1 MRRALALAAATA
13 AVAAPC
19 AASARA
25 TVALDGGSL
34 TFFADTLALVARDGA
49 TLALADGTRGRAD
62 AAYVDLR
69 NDRAVLAGHAHVVHG
84 RAARDADAIVIDLD
98 DPRVDLLDAAS
109 GVTETTRAL
118 GAPKPASFDAA
129 RFAFPDVDD
138 RNAFIRS
145 KRARITPHADVR
157 FTPAAFPTSVGGV
170 PVPSYLYT
178 YATAIG
184 FSSNSLPGASFDQPY
199 GLWGSPTSL
208 TALHARWEEG
218 IGPALGL
225 QQQLVSG
232 DDAYA
237 NASIDQPLHGYSVRG
252 FNAYRRMGARY
263 TVELDGTD
271 TIYGALAH
279 MGLTAAFGAAG
290 ARFDYSRTSSGGSSM
305 TATLRSPDKP
315 LFGGVTYRLSTS
327 IGFDAQR
334 GGLLTALPDY
344 RAYATVWRHGVDVSL
359 ASPTIRVP
367 FGATLTA
374 TVDGNRTWY
383 DFPHRNDSL
392 SGSAQLSKTLIR
404 HAGQPRLALF
414 AGYIGA
420 WNQDV
425 YPTAQALFYP
435 TALEPIILP
444 DGTPYDGYAA
454 FSGAQTFRAVDAQL
468 QYTPNVDTTLRMT
481 VTHTSDFP
489 QYDGFGRPVWAVV
502 ADARFR
508 PFRNIGIDIG
518 REYDFAWG
526 GTRWLPRW
534 NFAVTP

>member
-13 AVAAPC
+13 AVAVPC

-34 TFFADTLALVARDGA
+34 AFFADTLALVARDGA

-69 NDRAVLAGHAHVVHG
+69 NDRAVLAGHAHVAHG
-84 RAARDADAIVIDLD
+84 GAARDADAIVVDLD

-118 GAPKPASFDAA
+118 GAPKAASFDAA

-157 FTPAAFPTSVGGV
+157 FTPASFPTSVGGV

-237 NASIDQPLHGYSVRG
+237 NASIDQPLHGYSVRS

-263 TVELDGTD
+263 TVEVDGTD
-271 TIYGALAH
+271 TIYGALEH
-279 MGLTAAFGAAG
+279 MGLTAAFGAGGRALRLLAHVERRLVDDG
-290 ARFDYSRTSSGGSSM
+290 DAAVARQAAVRGRDVPRQHQRRLRCAARRPADRAARLPRLCDGVAARHRPVARKPDDPRTVRRDADGDG
-305 TATLRSPDKP
+305 RRQPH
-315 LFGGVTYRLSTS
+315 VVRLS
-327 IGFDAQR
+327 
-334 GGLLTALPDY
+334 
-344 RAYATVWRHGVDVSL
+344 
-359 ASPTIRVP
+359 AS
-367 FGATLTA
+367 
-374 TVDGNRTWY
+374 
-383 DFPHRNDSL
+383 
-392 SGSAQLSKTLIR
+392 Q
-404 HAGQPRLALF
+404 RLAL
-414 AGYIGA
+414 GLGA
-420 WNQDV
+420 
-425 YPTAQALFYP
+425 
-435 TALEPIILP
+435 
-444 DGTPYDGYAA
+444 
-454 FSGAQTFRAVDAQL
+454 AV
-468 QYTPNVDTTLRMT
+468 R
-481 VTHTSDFP
+481 
-489 QYDGFGRPVWAVV
+489 R
-502 ADARFR
+502 R
-508 PFRNIGIDIG
+508 
-518 REYDFAWG
+518 
-526 GTRWLPRW
+526 
-534 NFAVTP
+534 